1 MQNIENNK
9 QQEIDLSEIIYN
21 YTRHWKW
28 FIVSLGICLAIGIIV
43 ILTSQKQY
51 STSLS
56 VLLNEEQTK
65 SNNSDLMNLEAMGLL
80 STTNNIENEIAIFS
94 SLDLISQVVDS
105 LNIQTSYFTRRGLR
119 TVEIYKKRPFSVKY
133 DEPIE
138 SQLSHIELNVKKND
152 NNQFD
157 ISGSYIFING
167 DDDIDFSEKD
177 LTFPATIQLPEG
189 LGQLEF
195 TPEME
200 TEDSKWDVEIKSIA
214 KTTLSISEALTIKTS
229 GKNSSVIQLSITQGN
244 KDKGSDF
251 LKELVRQYNEL
262 NVKVKNELAYNTSI
276 FVNER
281 LRQIE
286 IELNDIEKEVV
297 DYRKKN
303 KITDIGTESQLFVE
317 QTNTNEQKLL
327 DTETQL
333 NILNMISQFIENPA
347 NKHAMIPN
355 LNISDPGLSQI
366 INAYNTKLL
375 VNEQLIKNTGDDNP
389 SRKRIV
395 EDIDN
400 TRANISSALKNVKSS
415 LSLIKSELK
424 KQSKINQSRISSVPQ
439 QEKGLL
445 EKVRLQQVKE
455 SLFLFLMQKREETA
469 ISIASTADKARI
481 IVSPTL
487 QSLQVSP
494 NTRNILLIAFVLGL
508 LIPVAYIYISDLLKT
523 KITSQAELEKL
534 TNISV
539 IGQICKNATGNYV
552 VAKKNDVSPIS
563 EMFRSIRN
571 NINFILKH
579 EDHKVLLITST
590 TTGEGKSFI
599 SLNLALSFALLD
611 KKVLIVGADIRK
623 PKLKT
628 YIGLDGRK
636 GLTDYLA
643 STSDNWSTYIDKV
656 EDSNLDVMISGTIP
670 PNPNELLTSPKLKAF
685 MKEAKSKYDIVIL
698 DTAPIGLVS
707 DTYLL
712 NQYADLTLYIT
723 RENTTLKTS
732 IEFLN
737 KQKDEGLLK
746 NLYLVLNDTD
756 LNNRYGYRYGYGKGY
771 GYGPSK

>member
-28 FIVSLGICLAIGIIV
+28 FLVSLGICLAIGFII
-43 ILTSQKQY
+43 ILTSQREY

-56 VLLNEEQTK
+56 VLLNEEQAK
-65 SNNSDLMNLEAMGLL
+65 SNSSDLMNLEAMGLL

-105 LNIQTSYFTRRGLR
+105 LNMQTSYLTRRGFR
-119 TVEIYKKRPFSVKY
+119 TIEIYKKRPFSVKY
-133 DEPIE
+133 NEPIE
-138 SQLSHIELNVKKND
+138 SQLSHIELDVKKND
-152 NNQFD
+152 NNRFD
-157 ISGSYIFING
+157 ISGSYIFTSG
-167 DDDIDFSEKD
+167 DNVDFSEKE

-195 TPEME
+195 TPEVE
-200 TEDSKWDVEIKSIA
+200 TEDSKWEVEIKSIA
-214 KTTLSISEALTIKTS
+214 KATLNMSKLLSLKTT
-229 GKNSSVIQLSITQGN
+229 GKNSSVIQLNITQGN
-244 KDKGSDF
+244 KDKGADF

-262 NVKVKNELAYNTSI
+262 NVKVKNELAYNTAI

-303 KITDIGTESQLFVE
+303 KITDINTESQLFVE
-317 QTNTNEQKLL
+317 QTSTNEQKLL
-327 DTETQL
+327 ETETQL
-333 NILNMISQFIENPA
+333 NILNMISQFIDNSS
-347 NKHAMIPN
+347 NKYAMIPN

-400 TRANISSALKNVKSS
+400 TRSNISSALKNVKSS
-415 LSLIKSELK
+415 LTLIKSELQ

-494 NTRNILLIAFVLGL
+494 NVRNILLIAFILGL
-508 LIPVAYIYISDLLKT
+508 LIPIAYIYISDLLKT
-523 KITSQAELEKL
+523 KISSQTELEKL

-539 IGQICKNATGNYV
+539 IGQICKNTTGSYV

-571 NINFILKH
+571 NINFVLKH
-579 EDHKVLLITST
+579 EDHKILLVTST

-643 STSDNWSTYIDKV
+643 STSDDWTPYIDKV

-685 MKEAKSKYDIVIL
+685 LKEAKSKYDIVIL
-698 DTAPIGLVS
+698 DTAPTGLVS

-723 RENTTLKTS
+723 RENVTLKTS

-746 NLYLVLNDTD
+746 NLYLILNDTD